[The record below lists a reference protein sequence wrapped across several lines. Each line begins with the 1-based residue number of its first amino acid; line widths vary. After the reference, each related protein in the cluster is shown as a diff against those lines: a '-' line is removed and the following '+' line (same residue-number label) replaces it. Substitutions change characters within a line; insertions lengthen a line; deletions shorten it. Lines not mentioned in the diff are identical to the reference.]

1 MDDDLLLRSH
11 SRSVDETMR
20 ARAPR
25 KTRQRAGRRRSSAG
39 PRSADASIRPD
50 LLAEENL
57 PTEPCQQRS
66 LEKRA
71 RLKAA
76 ALGLFGEHGYE
87 NTSIEDIARRANLAS
102 GGFYLHFRSKRQLLI
117 VLMDDLV
124 DVLSRLE
131 LRLGSSND
139 VRTEL
144 RALLARAFAND
155 LQYLGAVR
163 AWQEA
168 VLTDPD
174 LAKKH
179 RLIHSWTNTRVT
191 SLFTRLLEMPGARP
205 RVDAPGLARAV
216 DTLFWALLGQALLLS
231 KVEIDDWLD
240 SATHLIY
247 HALFEDAKT
256 GKGGKR

>member
-1 MDDDLLLRSH
+1 M
-11 SRSVDETMR
+11 
-20 ARAPR
+20 
-25 KTRQRAGRRRSSAG
+25 
-39 PRSADASIRPD
+39 PRSTDAPTRPD
-50 LLAEENL
+50 LLSEEDL

-66 LEKRA
+66 LEKRV

-76 ALGLFGEHGYE
+76 ALRLFGAHGYE

-102 GGFYLHFRSKRQLLI
+102 GGFYLHFRSKRQLLL

-124 DVLSRLE
+124 DVLSRLD
-131 LRLGSSND
+131 LRLGNSKD

-168 VLTDPD
+168 VLTDPN
-174 LAKKH
+174 LAQKYQ
-179 RLIHSWTNTRVT
+179 LIQTWTSTRVM
-191 SLFTRLLEMPGARP
+191 SLFTQLLEMPGARP
-205 RVDAPGLARAV
+205 RVDVPGLARAV
-216 DTLFWALLGQALLLS
+216 DTLFWALLAQALLLS

-247 HALFEDAKT
+247 HALFEDAQT
-256 GKGGKR
+256 RKGGK